1 MKKLLLTTLA
11 AVALAGSSY
20 AQGTLL
26 FTTGANTVM
35 KETAFGVS
43 TLVPVG
49 TGAANGL
56 FELLWAPSGT
66 TELGLFTSV
75 PGALISPSPTAG
87 RLTGGSRTIPGITPG
102 GIVNVVIRGWTGGAA
117 SYQATDADYMAGLIA
132 RGYSSVFTVDTG
144 DPTTVPAG
152 TAASLPGGAGITL
165 TYVVPEPSSMA
176 LAGLGAASLLIFRRR
191 K

>member
-1 MKKLLLTTLA
+1 MKKILLTTIA
-11 AVALAGSSY
+11 AVALAGFAN

-26 FTTGANTVM
+26 FTTGANTVR
-35 KETAFGVS
+35 KEAALGDS
-43 TLVPVG
+43 ALVNVG

-56 FELLWAPSGT
+56 FELLWAPVGT
-66 TELGLFTSV
+66 TELSAFVAV

-102 GIVNVVIRGWTGGAA
+102 GIVSVVIRGWTGGAA
-117 SYQATDADYMAGLIA
+117 SYQATEGDYLAGLIA
-132 RGYSSVFTVDTG
+132 RGYSPIFTVDTG

-152 TAASLPGGAGITL
+152 TAASLPAGAGITL